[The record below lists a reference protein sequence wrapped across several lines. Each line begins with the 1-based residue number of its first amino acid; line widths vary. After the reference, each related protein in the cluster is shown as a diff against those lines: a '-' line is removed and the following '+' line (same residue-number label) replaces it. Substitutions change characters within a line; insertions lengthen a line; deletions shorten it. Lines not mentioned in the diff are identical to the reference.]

1 MQSLSK
7 AIEIIGSQRQL
18 AQVCGVV
25 QTAVAAWLKRQ
36 SVPPEYCALIEKATG
51 GAVTRKDLRPKDW
64 QKIWPELATTTD
76 TTTAE
81 GQGV

>member
-7 AIEIIGSQRQL
+7 AIEIIGSQREL

-51 GAVTRKDLRPKDW
+51 GIVTRRELRPNDW
-64 QKIWPELATTTD
+64 QKIWPELAPNTTT
-76 TTTAE
+76 E
-81 GQGV
+81 GQEA

>member
-7 AIEIIGSQRQL
+7 AIEIVGSQRQL

-51 GAVTRKDLRPKDW
+51 AAVTRKDLRPLDW
-64 QKIWPELATTTD
+64 QKIWPELADATK
-76 TTTAE
+76 TAQGHSE
-81 GQGV
+81 GC